1 MSHSI
6 NHRDYYC
13 SMTPKQI
20 LKDLNR
26 WTFNP
31 QETLNYHVNLKCYDY
46 KVFKNC
52 DEAYNLL
59 QKNCAHVYDNKVV
72 FYKKR

>member
-1 MSHSI
+1 MSYSI
-6 NHRDYYC
+6 NYRNYYC

-26 WTFNP
+26 CSFNP
-31 QETLNYHVNLKCYDY
+31 QETLNYRVNLKCYDY

-59 QKNCAHVYDNKVV
+59 KKNYT
-72 FYKKR
+72 YL

>member
-6 NHRDYYC
+6 NYRDYYC

-26 WTFNP
+26 WVFNP
-31 QETLNYHVNLKCYDY
+31 QETSNYRVNLKCYDY

-59 QKNCAHVYDNKVV
+59 KKNYT
-72 FYKKR
+72 YL